1 MFERLLGI
9 DTAVLQQC
17 TTAEQ
22 LSYTLAVRCFAMV
35 VLFMVL
41 SDAYFGYLFSGSWWG
56 ILGAG
61 ACLGF
66 IHYSIYRLAL
76 ITLTTRPLA
85 EAKLQTEVVKKINLR
100 RVLPSLAGLFRIVFV
115 GLIALAVSFPAATAL
130 YHNRAE
136 TIMQVHREEL
146 KATQE
151 HDGGHTLHHEDVR
164 FPFLV
169 FEKLLAEKSF
179 QFLILLFTLAV
190 FIPLV
195 LLAKLRNAATSTY
208 TLKIQEQHRQV
219 AERDFFACLLDSQH
233 HIDRHFGGQKQL
245 RDILLYDDPP
255 FNTRRKNESSLT
267 FGNAAEFR
275 TFLNRIGQ

>member
-17 TTAEQ
+17 TTNEQ
-22 LSYTLAVRCFAMV
+22 LSYKLAVRCFAFA

-56 ILGAG
+56 VLGAG

-76 ITLTTRPLA
+76 ITLTTRPLTEIESEKK
-85 EAKLQTEVVKKINLR
+85 EAKRINLR
-100 RVLPSLAGLFRIVFV
+100 RILPSGSGLFRIVFV

-136 TIMQVHREEL
+136 TIMQAHREEL
-146 KATQE
+146 KASQE
-151 HDGGHTLHHEDVR
+151 HEGGHTLQHKEAR

-179 QFLILLFTLAV
+179 QFLILLFTLGV
-190 FIPLV
+190 FIPLA
-195 LLAKLRNAATSTY
+195 LLAKLRKAATSTY

-219 AERDFFACLLDSQH
+219 AERDFFAYLIDSQDYV
-233 HIDRHFGGQKQL
+233 DRHFGGKKQL
-245 RDILLYDDPP
+245 RDILLYEDPP
-255 FNTRRKNESSLT
+255 FNTRRKNESSLA
-267 FGNAAEFR
+267 FGNRTEFR